1 MRAFLVIA
9 LSATMA
15 LWISANA
22 QEYLEGKVT
31 HTHMIKVAMNRH
43 DESVDK
49 MNMAYDR
56 LAKLLDRNGQQKL
69 QTSQAAW
76 KKFSEAECD
85 FATDYSR
92 DDKLQPLLYRDCLI
106 GMTEDR
112 TGHLLNELRW
122 NYTLD
127 PSISMKH

>member
-1 MRAFLVIA
+1 MKAFLVIA
-9 LSATMA
+9 LSATIA
-15 LWISANA
+15 LWFSANA
-22 QEYLEGKVT
+22 QEALEGKVT
-31 HTHMIKVAMNRH
+31 HTHMFKVAMDHH

-56 LAKLLDRNGQQKL
+56 LAKLLDRDGKQKL
-69 QTSQAAW
+69 QTSQVAW

-112 TGHLLNELRW
+112 TSHLLNELRW